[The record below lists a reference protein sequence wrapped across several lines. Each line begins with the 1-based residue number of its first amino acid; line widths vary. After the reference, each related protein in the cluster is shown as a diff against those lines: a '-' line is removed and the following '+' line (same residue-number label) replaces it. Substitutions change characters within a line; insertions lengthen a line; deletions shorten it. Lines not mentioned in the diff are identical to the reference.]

1 MVKLNSC
8 SYNYYI
14 GVRVRLGLGF
24 VGQRGGVRVRIVEL
38 SKVPITDIYC
48 PVDSPDLNR
57 DNYIMCELKST
68 TQSNGQVTIAY
79 NVDNSSLDNI
89 RAFI

>member
-1 MVKLNSC
+1 MTLKLLSSINVIENEYFIPVKTKE
-8 SYNYYI
+8 
-14 GVRVRLGLGF
+14 V
-24 VGQRGGVRVRIVEL
+24 
-38 SKVPITDIYC
+38 KVPITDIYC